1 MHRPLEEASH
11 LQRELR
17 QGPRLSMPSDS
28 VAEFCTWTPENRE
41 ISWGILVSGEVKL
54 QPSVIWAMLVNLTS
68 VRTLHGSLYLP
79 RPFILSALVNS
90 CSIWILAWLM
100 IPRDCSIIVVF
111 QSHSF
116 PCSKFTAVLHLPRGQ
131 SPGRWL
137 LATFE
142 IFELQ
147 KHRTWDQFSPA
158 CWHLLALVLSL
169 GRCNLPFGQGLHQFQ
184 CHNGRGW
191 KWQNLNGAA
200 TKYGYGSNLGRW
212 WSHNF
217 LSWLVFKSS
226 MLGVQQFW
234 PILIWM

>member
-1 MHRPLEEASH
+1 MSVNASSSGRS
-11 LQRELR
+11 QSSPKR
-17 QGPRLSMPSDS
+17 
-28 VAEFCTWTPENRE
+28 TPPGAKAFHAFRFSGW
-41 ISWGILVSGEVKL
+41 ILTYLDTGKWGDILVSGEVKL
-54 QPSVIWAMLVNLTS
+54 QPSVIWAMLVILTS
-68 VRTLHGSLYLP
+68 VRTLHGSLCLP
-79 RPFILSALVNS
+79 RPFILPALVSS

-169 GRCNLPFGQGLHQFQ
+169 GRCNLPFGQGMHQFQ
-184 CHNGRGW
+184 CHNRRGW
-191 KWQNLNGAA
+191 KWQNLSGAA
-200 TKYGYGSNLGRW
+200 TKYGYGSNLGRR
-212 WSHNF
+212 
-217 LSWLVFKSS
+217 
-226 MLGVQQFW
+226 
-234 PILIWM
+234 